1 MRAWVG
7 GRRNQIDPIKK
18 REREKEQYKKG
29 QKAEKKLE
37 IGTEEE
43 RKERENEKTEK
54 RTREPGTPK
63 RELCRPRLGS
73 FSTDTARVFTYS

>member
-1 MRAWVG
+1 
-7 GRRNQIDPIKK
+7 
-18 REREKEQYKKG
+18 
-29 QKAEKKLE
+29 LE
-37 IGTEEE
+37 IRTEEE

-63 RELCRPRLGS
+63 RDLCRPRLGS